1 MENYINSYRLKF
13 SPETIDNSED
23 KKAHKNEKKGRKKS
37 FFASDREMDAK
48 DKLKSLKIG
57 INSKKLEE
65 QIRQLLFQ
73 KQH

>member
-1 MENYINSYRLKF
+1 VENNINSYRLKF
-13 SPETIDNSED
+13 SPEVIDKSED
-23 KKAHKNEKKGRKKS
+23 KAYGNEKKGRKKFS
-37 FFASDREMDAK
+37 FASDREMEAK
-48 DKLKSLKIG
+48 DKLKTLNIK